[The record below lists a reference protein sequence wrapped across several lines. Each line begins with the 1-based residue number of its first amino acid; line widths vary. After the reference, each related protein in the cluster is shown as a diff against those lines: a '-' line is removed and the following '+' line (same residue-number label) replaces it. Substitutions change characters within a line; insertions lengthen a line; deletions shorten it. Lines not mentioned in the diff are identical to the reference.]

1 MLRKRIRKNKKE
13 NPAKRVLG
21 RPLRWNPRRNSAA
34 YGAPLLDLL
43 SSMGGTKTIVGS
55 DPTNLRPSQW
65 ARSDPE
71 CDEGDCAPRAV
82 VKPDGRVIPLS
93 EVCVLKAIAGHA
105 IILDLRDPSEV
116 SQAKGG
122 HTLSSAIHCP
132 LNVDGKTQTERP
144 TTLEEFVAKL
154 RAAGVPESHD
164 HPIITHCT
172 GGGRAAKGR
181 AFLEQLGCAKIAPS
195 HVSGALSEAG
205 WLPWLPACAGT
216 RLTTAGRRQP
226 CERPSRPLRALT
238 PSVPSRPAA
247 NASGQ
252 LFWGW

>member
-1 MLRKRIRKNKKE
+1 MDRAAKMGARPSPPLESAEKLRGIR
-13 NPAKRVLG
+13 R
-21 RPLRWNPRRNSAA
+21 
-34 YGAPLLDLL
+34 PLLDLL

-55 DPTNLRPSQW
+55 DPTNLRPTQW

-71 CDEGDCAPRAV
+71 GDEGDCAPRAV

-226 CERPSRPLRALT
+226 CEQPSRPLRALT

-247 NASGQ
+247 NASGP